1 MGEEPKK
8 GEPSMGQESR
18 RSRRKS
24 KVTVYML
31 AALLLLGGG
40 LLLAGRMLGSD
51 TERVQSVQPPEV
63 VKAPNPVG
71 EAKPDETK
79 NNEDDKKSE
88 EPAGESVAEAPVVE
102 EPVVEAPVA
111 EAPVAEAPVA
121 EAPVA
126 EAPVAEAPVAEAPVA
141 EEPVAEEG
149 VVGDPPDPSSSA
161 MTLSVPK
168 MGIAGDPIYEGVD
181 EGTLRNGAGH
191 APTSGYPWVPGSNTY
206 IASHVLGYEGTGSYL
221 DFADLPSMAYGDEIM
236 VTDGDGTTYT
246 YVVSEILEVAITE
259 VWVMAPTGSDQISLQ
274 TCINPPAY
282 DVRLVVRGDL
292 TNVQPA

>member
-1 MGEEPKK
+1 
-8 GEPSMGQESR
+8 MGQESR

-40 LLLAGRMLGSD
+40 LLIAGRVFGAD
-51 TERVQSVQPPEV
+51 TERVQSVQPPEA
-63 VKAPNPVG
+63 VKAPDPVK
-71 EAKPDETK
+71 EAAVKKPDTK
-79 NNEDDKKSE
+79 AEDKKSDE
-88 EPAGESVAEAPVVE
+88 NAPDEQPAGE
-102 EPVVEAPVA
+102 
-111 EAPVAEAPVA
+111 
-121 EAPVA
+121 
-126 EAPVAEAPVAEAPVA
+126 PVAEAPVAEAPVA

-149 VVGDPPDPSSSA
+149 SVTDAPDPGSTA

-168 MGIAGDPIYEGVD
+168 MGISGDPIYEGVD
-181 EGTLRNGAGH
+181 DATLRNGAGH

-206 IASHVLGYEGTGSYL
+206 VASHVLGYEGTGSYL
-221 DFADLPSMAYGDEIM
+221 DFAALPSMAYGDEIV
-236 VTDGDGTTYT
+236 VTDANGTTYT

>member
-1 MGEEPKK
+1 MEH
-8 GEPSMGQESR
+8 ESR
-18 RSRRKS
+18 KSRRKS

-51 TERVQSVQPPEV
+51 MERVQSVQPPEV
-63 VKAPNPVG
+63 VKAPDPVE
-71 EAKPDETK
+71 EAKPDEPK
-79 NNEDDKKSE
+79 NNEDDKNIE
-88 EPAGESVAEAPVVE
+88 APAGET
-102 EPVVEAPVA
+102 EAPVA

-121 EAPVA
+121 EAPVV
-126 EAPVAEAPVAEAPVA
+126 EEPVAEAPVAEG
-141 EEPVAEEG
+141 G
-149 VVGDPPDPSSSA
+149 VVGDPPDPSNAS

-181 EGTLRNGAGH
+181 EATLRNGAGH

-206 IASHVLGYEGTGSYL
+206 VASHVLGYEGTGSYL
-221 DFADLPSMAYGDEIM
+221 DFADLPSMTYGDEIV